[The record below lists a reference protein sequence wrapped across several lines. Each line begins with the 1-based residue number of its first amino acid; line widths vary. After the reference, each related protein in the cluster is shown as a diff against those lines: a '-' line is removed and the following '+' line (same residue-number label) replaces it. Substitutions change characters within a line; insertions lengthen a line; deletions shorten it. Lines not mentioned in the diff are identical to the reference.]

1 MSVRVRLVTQDEDV
15 KVDETPLYVPVDLKR
30 FGLSE
35 VVNQL
40 LKTTEPIPFDFLVDG
55 ELLRTSVSDYLKSQ
69 GLSSENVLT
78 LEYVRA
84 ILPPRF
90 VSSFAH
96 DDWVSA
102 VKFHKEKVAT
112 GSYDGIVRIWNRSGH
127 MQEQFAGHTGAV
139 KDVAWISDNQLVSAG
154 SDRQLC
160 LWTDKKLHSI
170 FTGHRAAV
178 NAVCTVQN
186 RVVSG
191 SADNTLK
198 VWSAN
203 VKELPAPSKLAPS
216 KFSQTQKRR
225 KLAENALANK
235 RVRGSLATL
244 EGHVAPV
251 AAVAAHP
258 TADNVVYSC
267 SEDHTVR
274 TWDLVT
280 SQLVDTKTTSSSLL
294 SMVALGPPTS
304 LIACG
309 SVNRHISLVDPRAT
323 TTTSQAQLT
332 GHKNF
337 VVALAQSPQNS
348 HQFASASHDGTVRV
362 WDVRANKS
370 IFILERPN
378 VAHEN
383 RALYC
388 VDWDDL
394 IATGGRAKTLEIAE
408 MRS

>member
-1 MSVRVRLVTQDEDV
+1 MSVRVSLVTQDEDI

-30 FGLSE
+30 YGLSE

-55 ELLRTSVSDYLKSQ
+55 ELLRSSVSDYLKSK
-69 GLSSENVLT
+69 GLSSESVLT

-84 ILPPRF
+84 IMPPRF

-102 VKFHKEKVAT
+102 VQFRKELVAT
-112 GSYDGIVRIWNRSGH
+112 GSYDGIVRIWDRSG
-127 MQEQFAGHTGAV
+127 QVKDQYAGHNGSI
-139 KDVAWISDNQLVSAG
+139 KDVKWISDRQLVSAG

-160 LWTDKKLHSI
+160 LWTDKKLSCI
-170 FTGHRAAV
+170 FSGHKAAV
-178 NAVCTVQN
+178 NSVCTLQN
-186 RVVSG
+186 RIVSG
-191 SADNTLK
+191 SADNSLK

-203 VKELPAPSKLAPS
+203 YKDLPPPPKPAPS

-225 KLAENALANK
+225 KLAENALADK
-235 RVRGSLATL
+235 RVRGALSTL

-251 AAVAAHP
+251 TAVVPHP
-258 TADNVVYSC
+258 TADSVVYSC
-267 SEDHTVR
+267 SEDHTLR

-280 SQLVDTKTTSSSLL
+280 GQLVDTKTTSSSLL
-294 SMVALGPPTS
+294 SLLALGPPTN
-304 LIACG
+304 LLACG
-309 SVNRHISLVDPRAT
+309 SVNRHISLIDPRAT
-323 TTTSQAQLT
+323 TTTSQSQLT

-337 VVALAQSPQNS
+337 VVALAQSPKNS

-370 IFILERPN
+370 VFILERPN
-378 VAHEN
+378 VAAEN
-383 RALYC
+383 RDLYC
-388 VDWDDL
+388 VDWDDV